1 MAKKTEPRKFP
12 YRAKQISVTK
22 YLVKVEGQEFDLYTL
37 YDLCDNL
44 RGTGYAGPRLVI
56 HDMGLKKLLEK
67 LKVYSVSARGS
78 GWAGPNFDK
87 FAARIEATMQA
98 KWAEDAAKKK
108 AMTG

>member
-1 MAKKTEPRKFP
+1 
-12 YRAKQISVTK
+12 
-22 YLVKVEGQEFDLYTL
+22 
-37 YDLCDNL
+37 
-44 RGTGYAGPRLVI
+44 
-56 HDMGLKKLLEK
+56 MGLKKLLEK